1 MRVRITAWLMAAL
14 AVAACTSPAPPK
26 PAQPRLSQLP
36 PPPAASSDNPA
47 SDAKAALGRQ
57 LFYDPRLSTAG
68 TFSCESCH
76 YRHLGWTD
84 ALAVSTRPNGVVNP
98 RHTPTLY
105 NVAYLSKWYWDGRAA
120 TLEGQINAA
129 WVNQMVV
136 PDTKVIVDRL
146 AAVPGYA
153 SQFQAVFGQPVT
165 PENIVK
171 ALAAY
176 IRTVNSGTSPW
187 DRYEMGDKAA
197 VSADAIAGFTVFMGK
212 ARCAVCHTP
221 PLYTTGEFYNIGLE
235 ADKAK
240 KDAGRGGITK
250 DPKDEGAFKTP
261 TLRSIAISGPY
272 FHDGSAATLEGAVR
286 YMASGGKAD
295 PNKSELL
302 VDVKLTDAEVRQL
315 VAFLTALTSDEP
327 AVRPALP

>member
-1 MRVRITAWLMAAL
+1 M
-14 AVAACTSPAPPK
+14 
-26 PAQPRLSQLP
+26 
-36 PPPAASSDNPA
+36 
-47 SDAKAALGRQ
+47 
-57 LFYDPRLSTAG
+57 
-68 TFSCESCH
+68 SCESCH

-84 ALAVSTRPNGVVNP
+84 GLAVSTRPNGVVNP

-136 PDTKVIVDRL
+136 PDTKVVIDRL

-153 SQFQAVFGQPVT
+153 SQFQSVFGQGVNA
-165 PENIVK
+165 ENMVK

-176 IRTVNSGTSPW
+176 IRTVNSGASPW
-187 DRYEMGDKAA
+187 DRYEMGDKSA
-197 VSADAIAGFTVFMGK
+197 VGADAVAGFTVFMGK

-221 PLYTTGEFYNIGLE
+221 PVYTTGEFYNIGLE

-240 KDAGRGGITK
+240 KDPGRGGITK
-250 DPKDEGAFKTP
+250 DTKDEGAFKTP

-272 FHDGSAATLEGAVR
+272 FHDGSVTSLEAAVR
-286 YMASGGKAD
+286 YMAGGGKSD
-295 PNKSELL
+295 PNKTELL

-315 VAFLTALTSDEP
+315 VAFLTSLTSDEK
-327 AVRPALP
+327 ADKPALP

>member
-1 MRVRITAWLMAAL
+1 MPVRIAACLAAAL
-14 AVAACTSPAPPK
+14 ALAACTSPSPPK
-26 PAQPRLSQLP
+26 PAEPRLSQLP
-36 PPPAASSDNPA
+36 PPPAPPADNPSTA
-47 SDAKAALGRQ
+47 AKVALGRQ

-84 ALAVSTRPNGVVNP
+84 GLAVSPRPNGVVNP

-105 NVAYLSKWYWDGRAA
+105 NVGYLSKWYWDGRAT

-136 PDTKVIVDRL
+136 PDTKVVVDRL
-146 AAVPGYA
+146 AAVPAYA
-153 SQFQAVFGQPVT
+153 SQFQAVFGEPVSAQ
-165 PENIVK
+165 NMVK

-176 IRTVNSGTSPW
+176 LRTVNSGLAPW
-187 DRYEMGDKAA
+187 DRYEMGDKGA
-197 VSADAIAGFTVFMGK
+197 VSADAVAGFALFMGK

-221 PLYTTGEFYNIGLE
+221 PVYTTGEFYNIGLE

-272 FHDGSAATLEGAVR
+272 FHDGSVTSLEAAVR
-286 YMASGGKAD
+286 YMAGGGKPD

-302 VDVKLTDAEVRQL
+302 VDVKLSDAEVRQL
-315 VAFLTALTSDEP
+315 VAFLAALTSDEA
-327 AVRPALP
+327 AVKPTLP